1 MTTVESAASD
11 QTWGRWIIRR
21 LAWWWKQVRM
31 LYQVLVLVRFSLL
44 LGVVCA
50 LVMLLNDQA
59 QDVLRL
65 LRRGCR
71 LASRLVSSRRGVERR
86 RRLVV
91 GAGDVLFP
99 LPQSG
104 IRAARL
110 PPSQG
115 TAAARAR
122 GSLPPP
128 YRAVHRQSRPVD
140 FRQQTQ
146 LVQFRS
152 YPLPLPLGRHPP
164 RCAGQLGNDGA
175 GCGSSSGRNG
185 RLPGLPCNSLST
197 VGFRLCPPLLP
208 FTPAIRRA
216 SPMASAARWHR
227 CNPARSSAPL
237 SPSATA

>member
-1 MTTVESAASD
+1 MTTVESATSD

-65 LRRGCR
+65 LGRGCR

-115 TAAARAR
+115 NSCRAR
-122 GSLPPP
+122 SGQPAAPIPSSTPPKP
-128 YRAVHRQSRPVD
+128 PGRFPSADPAGTVPELSASTPAWAATPPMRRTTRQRRRRLRLQLRAQRPLARIAVQQLEHR
-140 FRQQTQ
+140 
-146 LVQFRS
+146 
-152 YPLPLPLGRHPP
+152 
-164 RCAGQLGNDGA
+164 
-175 GCGSSSGRNG
+175 
-185 RLPGLPCNSLST
+185 GLPIVPAAPALYASHQTCLSH
-197 VGFRLCPPLLP
+197 GLSCPL
-208 FTPAIRRA
+208 A
-216 SPMASAARWHR
+216 SM
-227 CNPARSSAPL
+227 
-237 SPSATA
+237 